1 MDLTLTGTEIH
12 ALREALEI
20 VISDLDK
27 EVAGVADPDVRKA
40 LGDRK
45 SALRSIRDKLPAE
58 LIDTA

>member
-20 VISDLDK
+20 VISDLEK
-27 EVAGVADPDVRKA
+27 ETAGVGDPDVRKV

-45 SALRSIRDKLPAE
+45 NALRSVRNKLPAE